1 MAETL
6 NMMSITIERF
16 VQEIKLDL
24 EDGNYDPMIGIGL
37 SGIGKTMS
45 ISEVAAELGIGF
57 CELRLVTLTETDML
71 GIPYKDEHGRT
82 NYASNALLP
91 SVERDGE
98 CGILVLDEITSANRS
113 VRAAAYQLLDSK
125 RALGNYQ
132 LPPKWK
138 VIGLGNGPDDGGV
151 FSGMEAAFLSR
162 CTCYR
167 IEPDLNVW
175 KKWAV
180 KNEVNPSVIAFLSF
194 MPNMLHD
201 FDADE
206 IASVFPCPRSWTAL
220 STRLN
225 AREKRSK
232 TGILD
237 IDQVEIYAAG
247 SVGVKVAS
255 QFSAF
260 YAYNGKTI
268 SAEDIL
274 DGKASVKDVANIEAE
289 VIFLVIQQL
298 VKAIDKLFKTTP
310 KVNGQCS
317 LDVLTKLVNV
327 CKWFVGISQYRLEYA
342 VLGIVDLAGASDDF
356 NNTIIN
362 DDRFIEL
369 YPEFIEWYINQ
380 DLEKIE

>member
-6 NMMSITIERF
+6 NMMSINIERF
-16 VQEIKLDL
+16 VKEIKLDL
-24 EDGNYDPMIGIGL
+24 EDGNYEPMIGIGL

-71 GIPYKDEHGRT
+71 GIPYKDEYGRT

-91 SVERDGE
+91 SIERDGE

-125 RALGNYQ
+125 RSLGNYK

-151 FSGMEAAFLSR
+151 FSGMESAFLSR

-175 KKWAV
+175 KRWAS
-180 KNEVNPSVIAFLSF
+180 KNGVNPSVIAFLSF
-194 MPNMLHD
+194 SPELLHD
-201 FDADE
+201 FDPDE
-206 IASVFPCPRSWTAL
+206 MASVFPCPRSWTSL

-225 AREKRSK
+225 NREKRTSN
-232 TGILD
+232 GILD
-237 IDQVEIYAAG
+237 VDQAEIYAAG
-247 SVGVKVAS
+247 AVGVKAAAK
-255 QFSAF
+255 FSAF

-268 SAEDIL
+268 SVTDII
-274 DGKASVKDVANIEAE
+274 DGKASGKEMANAE
-289 VIFLVIQQL
+289 HQVIYLLIQQL
-298 VKAIDKLFKTTP
+298 VKAVNNVLDKESK
-310 KVNGQCS
+310 KDGKYSVE
-317 LDVLTKLVNV
+317 VLTKVVNV
-327 CKWFVGISQYRLEYA
+327 CKWIVEMANYRLDA
-342 VLGIVDLAGASDDF
+342 AILAIRDLA
-356 NNTIIN
+356 NNAKFTDIFLN
-362 DDRFIEL
+362 DERFDEM
-369 YPEFIEWYINQ
+369 YPELMEWYINQ
-380 DLEKIE
+380 GIDKLE